1 MASELD
7 FSYLP
12 GSKHGQSRCTTAST
26 HPVKHGMYYGEKSK
40 VNEILFEDK
49 ENQDQMHFHT
59 NLVTPAIP
67 TKMPRLLFS

>member
-1 MASELD
+1 
-7 FSYLP
+7 
-12 GSKHGQSRCTTAST
+12 
-26 HPVKHGMYYGEKSK
+26 MYYGEKKSK

-49 ENQDQMHFHT
+49 KNQDQMHFHI